1 MGLINEVFGYVTL
14 EEANEY
20 VTDHFV
26 SSDTTRVAWESLSD
40 ADKMVLLRNSYRAIE
55 MLAFRG
61 RKTDKTQP
69 SAFPR
74 WPSTDVPSRIK
85 HAQIANAIVLADES
99 SQDDVAY
106 YDRLRTFGVKSYHV
120 GNLSETLNTPA
131 ESASTAAYQGIYSQE
146 AMRLLSP
153 WLSGGFEIV

>member
-1 MGLINEVFGYVTL
+1 MSEVVGYVTL

-20 VTDHFV
+20 VTDHFM
-26 SSDTTRVAWESLSD
+26 SSNMTRVAWESLSD

-55 MLAFRG
+55 MLTFRG
-61 RKTDKTQP
+61 HKTDATQP

-74 WPSTDVPSRIK
+74 WPSTDVPDQIK
-85 HAQIANAIVLADES
+85 EAQIANAIVLADES

-106 YDRLRTFGVKSYHV
+106 YDRLRTFGVKSYHI

-131 ESASTAAYQGIYSQE
+131 ESSSTSSYQGIYSQE
-146 AMRLLSP
+146 AVRLLSP
-153 WLSGGFEIV
+153 WLGGGFKIV